1 MCRQS
6 ETSST
11 RRQSD
16 NKHQDD
22 QSVNQ
27 SGAGC
32 LRQGSISGRPRGSKR
47 LRSRVRKEGPQTA
60 SRDECSC
67 PAALHR
73 ADRGN
78 PQTEGLI
85 RRVKVEGQGTGREAA
100 EPRVPGPWGR
110 HPVGLPRR
118 SYPRKDP
125 ASVHSLRL
133 CLCFLPAGTSRV
145 HPSSLTQKAER
156 RPGNRQAKG
165 FKSN

>member
-1 MCRQS
+1 MTCRQS

-16 NKHQDD
+16 NKHQED

-27 SGAGC
+27 SGAGR
-32 LRQGSISGRPRGSKR
+32 LRQGSISGRPRGSR
-47 LRSRVRKEGPQTA
+47 LLRSRVRKGGPQTA

-67 PAALHR
+67 PAALRR

-85 RRVKVEGQGTGREAA
+85 RQVKAEGQGTGREAA

-110 HPVGLPRR
+110 HLRR
-118 SYPRKDP
+118 SYRDP
-125 ASVHSLRL
+125 ASIHSLRL
-133 CLCFLPAGTSRV
+133 RLCFLPAGTSRV
-145 HPSSLTQKAER
+145 HPRSLTRKAER